1 MVIAQEPDMKRAMDF
16 DLEKKFHFDLQLLV
30 RVQQALYLYCNTIPY
45 YEPHP

>member
-1 MVIAQEPDMKRAMDF
+1 MVMAQEPDLKRAMDL
-16 DLEKKFHFDLQLLV
+16 DLENEFHFDLLLVV